1 MTANHAERT
10 PLTRGQIAWVLAAA
24 TLGLAL
30 HLPHL
35 PGWLAAGIGF
45 AVLLRGALLLRD
57 HPQLSLPT
65 RLLMTLAGLAGIVLQ
80 YRNGV
85 SQEAGVAMLALFLAL
100 KTHELHRPRDAYLVS
115 LLNGFVL
122 LTAFIHSQNLA
133 VAAGVLLIL
142 PVNLMAL
149 IALNAPGVGWRE
161 TAATAARLTVQALP
175 FMAVLFILFP
185 RIDTPLW
192 GMQRDTS
199 QAHTGLSEE
208 MTPGSIAELSRSSAI
223 AFRVLF
229 EDAVPPQATLYWRG
243 PVLARFD
250 GRSWRPGAAHGGTMD
265 AMPAAPLGRRLRY
278 VLTMEAHHQRWLF
291 ALDTPGLVPPGAG
304 ITREFQLLLRG
315 PSFERSRHDLVSY
328 PDWRPGAA
336 PSPDEL
342 AEALQL
348 PAGSNPRA
356 LALGQE
362 WQRLPAARRMDE
374 ALAMFRAEPFAYT
387 LTPPRLGRDSVDE
400 FLFRTRRGFC
410 EHYAAAF
417 VFLMRAAGV
426 PARVVTGYQ
435 GGEVNPVDGY
445 LMVRQS
451 DAHAWAE
458 VWLEGRGW
466 LRIDPT
472 GAILPTRIEQG
483 IGAALGEDEAVPLM
497 MRADIAWLRALRDRW
512 EAAGNYWNQWVLGY
526 TAQRQSDLLSS
537 LGLPDADWRALAAGL
552 TGTLA
557 LLMAALVAWSLYDR
571 PRLSPLQREWRRL
584 SRKLARLG
592 LARAPWEGPLQY
604 AARVADAVP
613 PLAAAVTAI
622 AEDYAAARYAQDA
635 ATPARIRRLHAA
647 IAALPVQSA
656 AHLCDNAGHA
666 P

>member
-1 MTANHAERT
+1 MTPAPT
-10 PLTRGQIAWVLAAA
+10 LTRGQAAWVLAAA

-30 HLPHL
+30 HLPYL

-45 AVLLRGALLLRD
+45 AVLLRGALLLRG

-65 RLLMTLAGLAGIVLQ
+65 RLLMTLAGLAGIALQ

-85 SQEAGVAMLALFLAL
+85 SQEAGIAMLALFLAL

-133 VAAGVLLIL
+133 VAAAVLLIL

-149 IALNAPGVGWRE
+149 IALNAPAVGWRE
-161 TAATAARLTVQALP
+161 TAVTATRLMVQALP

-192 GMQRDTS
+192 GMQRDQG
-199 QAHTGLSEE
+199 QARTGLSDE
-208 MTPGSIAELSRSSAI
+208 MTPGSIAQLSRSSAI
-223 AFRVLF
+223 AFRALF
-229 EDAVPPQATLYWRG
+229 EQDAPPPAQLYWRG
-243 PVLARFD
+243 PVLTRFD
-250 GRSWRPGAAHGGTMD
+250 GRSWRPGDAHGGTLE
-265 AMPAAPLGRRLRY
+265 AMPTPPHGRALRY
-278 VLTMEAHHQRWLF
+278 TVTMEAHHQRWLF
-291 ALDTPGLVPPGAG
+291 ALDTPGRVPAGAG
-304 ITREFQLLLRG
+304 ITREFQLLLHG
-315 PSFERSRHDLVSY
+315 PALERSRHGLVSY
-328 PDWRPGAA
+328 PDWRPGVDA
-336 PSPDEL
+336 SPEERS
-342 AEALQL
+342 EALQL

-356 LALGQE
+356 LALGQR
-362 WQRLPAARRMDE
+362 WQRTLAPAQRTDA
-374 ALAMFRAEPFAYT
+374 ALALFRAEPFAYT
-387 LTPPRLGRDSVDE
+387 LSPPRLGRDSVDE
-400 FLFRTRRGFC
+400 FLFQTRRGFC

-435 GGEVNPVDGY
+435 GGELNPVDGY
-445 LMVRQS
+445 VVVRQS

-458 VWLEGRGW
+458 VWFEGRGW
-466 LRIDPT
+466 QRVDPT
-472 GAILPTRIEQG
+472 GAILPTRIELG
-483 IGAALGEDEAVPLM
+483 LGAALGEDEAVPLL

-537 LGLPDADWRALAAGL
+537 LGLPEGDWRALAIGL
-552 TGTLA
+552 TATLA
-557 LLMAALVAWSLYDR
+557 LLMAALVAWALYDR
-571 PRLSPLQREWRRL
+571 PRLSPLQREWQRL
-584 SRKLARLG
+584 SRRLARIG

-604 AARVADAVP
+604 AARVAIAAP
-613 PLAAAVTAI
+613 SLAAPVTDI
-622 AEDYAAARYAQDA
+622 ARDYAEARYAQDA
-635 ATPARIRRLHAA
+635 ATPEQIRRLRAA